1 MLGHLGAVGLKKSHD
16 IVILSFCNIVKGV
29 KGQANCGISCS
40 SLIIRKNFSIDNVM
54 NLIGNFLDCGIWH
67 KKRHENGTKSVG
79 NSAN

>member
-1 MLGHLGAVGLKKSHD
+1 MPGHLGAVGLKKSHD
-16 IVILSFCNIVKGV
+16 IVISSFCNIV

-54 NLIGNFLDCGIWH
+54 NLISNFLDCCIWH

>member
-1 MLGHLGAVGLKKSHD
+1 MPGHLGAVGLKKSHD
-16 IVILSFCNIVKGV
+16 IVILSSCNIV